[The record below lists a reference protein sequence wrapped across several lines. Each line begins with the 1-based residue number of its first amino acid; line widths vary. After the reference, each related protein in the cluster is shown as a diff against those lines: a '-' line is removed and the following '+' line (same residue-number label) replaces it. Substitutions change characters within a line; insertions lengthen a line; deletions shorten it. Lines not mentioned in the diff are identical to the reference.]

1 MKLICSF
8 IFIFFIAHISFSQKI
23 SFEQLLETDNPDNA
37 LIDSSLRDTK
47 KDTVLLKNMLSR
59 SEQKE
64 NYSLQCYLLN
74 ALGVYSRNSAS
85 YNTAIGYHTRALNIA
100 IIHKLTE
107 HIIISK
113 NNLGVV
119 YRRTDQI
126 IPALRYHQEAL
137 TEAEAQK
144 PRNLTNTRSLAVA
157 YNSLGNLYLTM
168 DQYDDAFTM
177 FNNALKIEDSL
188 NNKLGMAINN
198 NNIGGVFEEK
208 KDYPKALEYYKTS
221 LTYNEEI
228 NSAIGKLICHNSIG
242 GIYNKL
248 NDIKNAE
255 LYLAN
260 IIEESEKIN
269 DDYYKSLSYMNV
281 GWLNILKGADNG
293 ISLVEQSLKIATNKH
308 YLGILIDG
316 HQILYEAYQKR
327 NEANIA
333 LYHYQK
339 YSESKEELLNETNLN
354 FANSIQSKYDL
365 EKKKNEYNELMNEY
379 ELTKSKMNNN
389 IILLIVL
396 LLILVSLFT
405 ITSLLNRQKDLKQ
418 EKQLLTLQQDVLNLQ
433 MNPHFLFN
441 ALNSI
446 KLYIIRSDKEKAVFY
461 LNKFASLFRTI
472 LTSVQQKEVNL
483 KEEIANI
490 INYVELEN
498 MRFNN
503 SIKFDLQIEDAV
515 PVEKIIVPSML
526 LQVFVENAILHGLS
540 TKEGEKVL
548 KIDIK
553 KYQTDKIKIA
563 IADNGIGFK
572 NTLKKDHN
580 YFRKKSMGLTITE
593 ERLKSYFNDDYSLSI
608 KEYLPHN
615 ATSPGTLISI
625 IIPVERKEKEE
636 KTRNPLKKLF

>member
-1 MKLICSF
+1 M
-8 IFIFFIAHISFSQKI
+8 

-37 LIDSSLRDTK
+37 VIDSSLRNAR
-47 KDTVLLKNMLSR
+47 KDTVLLKNLLTR
-59 SEQKE
+59 SEKEE

-74 ALGVYSRNSAS
+74 ALGVYFRNSAN
-85 YNTAIGYHTRALNIA
+85 YNTAIGYHTRALNLA
-100 IIHKLTE
+100 IIHRLTE

-137 TEAEAQK
+137 TEAEALQE
-144 PRNLTNTRSLAVA
+144 RNLTNTRSLAVA
-157 YNSLGNLYLTM
+157 YNSMGNVYLTM
-168 DQYDDAFTM
+168 DQYDDALVM

-198 NNIGGVFEEK
+198 NNIGGIFEER
-208 KDYPKALEYYKTS
+208 KDYQKALEYYKTS

-228 NSAIGKLICHNSIG
+228 NSATGKLICHNSIG
-242 GIYNKL
+242 GIYNKM
-248 NDIKNAE
+248 NDIENAE
-255 LYLAN
+255 IYLSN
-260 IIEESEKIN
+260 VIEESESLN

-281 GWLNILKGADNG
+281 GWLHILQGKEDG
-293 ISLVEQSLKIATNKH
+293 ISLVEQSLKLATNKH

-316 HQILYEAYQKR
+316 HHILYEAYQKR

-396 LLILVSLFT
+396 LLIFIFLLT

-472 LTSVQQKEVNL
+472 LSSVQQKEVNL

-503 SIKFDLQIEDAV
+503 SIDFDLQIEDNI
-515 PVEKIIVPSML
+515 PVEKIIVPSLL

-540 TKEGEKVL
+540 AKEGEKIL
-548 KIDIK
+548 KINIK
-553 KYQTDKIKIA
+553 KHQSDKIKIE

-593 ERLKSYFNDDYSLSI
+593 DRLKSYFNEDYTLVI
-608 KEYLPHN
+608 KDYDRNNHT
-615 ATSPGTLISI
+615 APGTLISI
-625 IIPVERKEKEE
+625 VIPVERKEKEE
-636 KTRNPLKKLF
+636 KTKNPLKKLF